1 MNIQTISLII
11 SDTLQAATPLILASL
26 GELVTEKSGVLNL
39 GVEGM
44 MLVGAIAGFIATS
57 VLGNIYLG
65 LLIALLSGIAIALIY
80 ALLVVTISANQV
92 ATGLALSIFGSG
104 LSAFVGAAYVGK
116 TVTGLQPVSIPVLK
130 SIPILGEALFNQ
142 DILVYASV
150 VLVMLVWW
158 FLRHTR
164 AGLVL
169 QSIGESPTTADAL
182 GLPVYRVRYLAVI
195 FGGAMAGLAGGYLSL
210 AYTPLWT
217 ENMTA
222 GRGWIAIA
230 LVVFATWKP
239 QRILLGAYL
248 FGGVSAIQLI
258 LQALG
263 VDISP
268 YLLSSLPYLATI
280 LVLVLIS
287 HNATRMQL
295 EVPASLGQSFRS
307 TH

>member
-11 SDTLQAATPLILASL
+11 SDTLQSATPLILASL

-65 LLIALLSGIAIALIY
+65 LFIALVSGIAIALIY
-80 ALLVVTISANQV
+80 ALLVITISANQV

-104 LSAFVGAAYVGK
+104 LSAFVGAEYVGK
-116 TVTGLQPVSIPVLK
+116 TVTRLQPVSIPVLK

-142 DILVYASV
+142 NILVYASV

-158 FLRHTR
+158 FLRQTR

-169 QSIGESPTTADAL
+169 QSIGESPVAADAL

-210 AYTPLWT
+210 AYTPLWA

-258 LQALG
+258 LQALS

-287 HNATRMQL
+287 HDATRIQL
-295 EVPASLGQSFRS
+295 GVPASLGQPFRS